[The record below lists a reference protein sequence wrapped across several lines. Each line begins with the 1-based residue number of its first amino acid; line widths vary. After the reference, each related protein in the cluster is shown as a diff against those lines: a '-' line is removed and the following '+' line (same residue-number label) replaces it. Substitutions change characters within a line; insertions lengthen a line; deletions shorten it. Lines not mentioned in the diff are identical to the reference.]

1 MKQSKKLY
9 YTNYFKNKIKYMRK
23 TWKRIK
29 SIISQKAKESESPNL
44 NNKGEVLTNPIDIV
58 SNFDNFFFCFVAPH
72 IKSNVKPTF
81 KAFHH
86 YLTNSCEE

>member
-9 YTNYFKNKIKYMRK
+9 YTNYFKNEIKDMRK

-29 SIISQKAKESESPNL
+29 SIISQKAKESESPKTHL

-58 SNFDNFFFCFVAPH
+58 SNFDNFFFVLLHH
-72 IKSNVKPTF
+72 I
-81 KAFHH
+81 
-86 YLTNSCEE
+86 